1 MNKYRLKKDLPFAKA
16 GVEIEIGCNNNY
28 DELINSRKDKKP
40 AIYLKGQVSLQNLLN
55 DGWVEE
61 IKPREWYI
69 GVCDTYESLHD
80 DYESAKKWG
89 QTIKSQNQEI
99 IKVREVSN
107 E

>member
-1 MNKYRLKKDLPFAKA
+1 MSKYRLKKDLPFAKA

-55 DGWVEE
+55 DGWIEE
-61 IKPREWYI
+61 VKPREFWI
-69 GVCDTYESLHD
+69 EVDPESGLSLHRD
-80 DYESAKKWG
+80 TKSEKKG
-89 QTIKSQNQEI
+89 YTFTEL
-99 IKVREVSN
+99 IKVREVIN